1 MADSPI
7 SGLDAGGTAQA
18 DDYLM
23 VNDAGVWKGVTID
36 QIEALI
42 LRDDNVDTAEIAA
55 NAVTTAKIKFD
66 IDAEAK
72 AFDADF
78 LDGQHAAA
86 LALGGGNIP
95 INGVIMWAGAI
106 VDLPD
111 NWQLAD
117 GTNGTEDYRDRF
129 LVGAGAAYAVGAVGG
144 ADSSNYL
151 HTHALGTLA
160 TGNSSSHRHF
170 MPYGLFCDTAGAL
183 LVWHKGIGAGEYT
196 NYAGIHNHNIAGNP
210 ANDGDAT
217 QENRPL
223 FYALAFVERMS

>member
-1 MADSPI
+1 MADTKI
-7 SGLDAGGTAQA
+7 SALAAGGTAQTS
-18 DDYLM
+18 DYLM
-23 VNDAGVWKGVTID
+23 VNDAGVWKGVTIN
-36 QIEALI
+36 QIEERI
-42 LRDDNVDTAEIAA
+42 LRTDNVDTPEIGA
-55 NAVTTAKIKFD
+55 NAVTTVKIKFD
-66 IDAEAK
+66 IDAQPK
-72 AFDADF
+72 TFDADM

-95 INGVIMWAGAI
+95 IGGVIMWAGAI
-106 VDLPD
+106 GDLPG

-117 GTNGTEDYRDRF
+117 GTNGTTDYRDRF
-129 LVGAGAAYAVGAVGG
+129 LVGAGAAYAVGAIGG

-160 TGNSSSHRHF
+160 TGNCSSHRHSAQAI
-170 MPYGLFCDTAGAL
+170 DTTGAGAA
-183 LVWHKGIGAGEYT
+183 LVWEGWWTTYD
-196 NYAGIHNHNIAGNP
+196 GIHNHNIAGNP

>member
-1 MADSPI
+1 MPDTKI
-7 SGLDAGGTAQA
+7 SALAAGGTAQA
-18 DDYLM
+18 SDYLM
-23 VNDAGVWKGVTID
+23 VNDAGVWKGVTIN
-36 QIEALI
+36 QIEERI
-42 LRDDNVDTAEIAA
+42 LRDDNVDTPEIAA

-66 IDAEAK
+66 IDAEPK

-106 VDLPD
+106 VDLPG

-117 GTNGTEDYRDRF
+117 GTNGTTDYRDRF

-144 ADSSNYL
+144 ADNSNYL

-160 TGNSSSHRHF
+160 TGNSSSHRHSITLEIEVKIF
-170 MPYGLFCDTAGAL
+170 GAT
-183 LVWHKGIGAGEYT
+183 LVWFGPHT
-196 NYAGIHNHNIAGNP
+196 NYAGIHNHNILGNP
-210 ANDGDAT
+210 ANDGNAA